1 MCRNDQFEEKE
12 NIVRKGQKLKEKIL
26 SIFRQ
31 MRRYCSR
38 EIRMDAIKTNKQ
50 KKGISENMKE
60 LLETK
65 MIRVEILKF
74 NRVWKIKLRAFF
86 HKAVRKKR
94 LENGT
99 PGWHIFPLQPPP
111 PFSFLLSLLIGGGGN
126 TKLPFLN
133 FPIIRFDF

>member
-94 LENGT
+94 LENRT

-111 PFSFLLSLLIGGGGN
+111 PFLFS
-126 TKLPFLN
+126 PFTVDWG
-133 FPIIRFDF
+133 RGEY